1 MGESKEWSIRKNIY
15 WDYFVKPLNYPSDQ
29 QYEDTTL
36 WTELK
41 SDQVDEDVVVK
52 ILKDELKAQNVY
64 GLTSVVPI
72 NADIW
77 YRGCEVGRLC
87 YHRYTK
93 RDIDFWSRV
102 MVRKAGEEIRPLL
115 GGIWRILEHYF
126 DYDRVY
132 SHLKECLDYVASLQR
147 SDPDI
152 TAYAVFKIMKEKIG
166 DSEKVLEYRHTIDAI
181 YAGLDEV
188 KKPTFITERIETV
201 LNAREKFCPNCNRG
215 YKDEDDFC
223 KLCGRKL
230 EFGSRYVCLDCKRYV
245 SDESTYCHYCG
256 TKINRT
262 PDLPEGVDVLEL
274 SLLKCTNGSNNE
286 PVDVSTIYVNGRS
299 FKDILVSE
307 ELKQAN
313 KTGERNLAKD
323 YEWLPVSEMLCELT
337 KDRPFDFEDGLEP
350 KILCGADSNT
360 DGWELR
366 VRIQETEN
374 RIIWTGFFNPS
385 RHDPKQ
391 TDKLWDY
398 SGLGEFRFDKQQ
410 YNNEIE
416 KMIKWLKDMRSSAL
430 SDEEDDDTGMEGEMN
445 FHCNIIRKDYLEAQ
459 YALER
464 MSQPGE
470 SAALEWYNEAAEY
483 GNADT
488 QFLLGKMYEYG
499 CGIQQNFEKA
509 RTWYIRACEPVI
521 KEGWADS
528 CYSGFQEL
536 AAENAFYHLGK
547 IYEYGWGVKAD
558 NVKAVACFEKAGER
572 CNTES
577 LYTLGNMFEYVYD
590 DLVQNWDK
598 AYKCYEKAA
607 KTDVVSAQICMGKAY
622 ANGGNYKEAA
632 KWYNR
637 AAEQGNEKANDYL
650 KWMYEGGKGYI
661 FDFKRIREIHKQ
673 AAKEKDAI
681 AQYHLGWIYEYGAG
695 VLRDGVKAVEWY
707 TKAAEQGHKIAQFR
721 LAWIYERGKKYIFE
735 IKRDYKKAVEWY
747 KKAAK
752 HYLRA
757 NYKLGV
763 MYENGYGVDQD
774 YKKAAEYYFKAAIFG
789 DVDALYNLSWL
800 YAYGQG
806 VDWDFIMAIHYYS
819 KAAENGHT
827 KAMRHLGWFKDYKP
841 DENIKDYRKIIE
853 NLQKEAES
861 GDDYAQNLL
870 GEMFENGCG
879 VAQDYEKAISCYY
892 RANAKDNDKAK
903 RNLIRLGML

>member
-41 SDQVDEDVVVK
+41 SDQVDEDVLIK
-52 ILKDELKAQNVY
+52 ILKNEIAAQNVY
-64 GLTSVVPI
+64 GKDVSVLPI
-72 NADIW
+72 NPEIW
-77 YRGCEVGRLC
+77 FSGCKLGELYSR
-87 YHRYTK
+87 RYAKGVIEIWT
-93 RDIDFWSRV
+93 RFMIRRV
-102 MVRKAGEEIRPLL
+102 GEEIRPWL
-115 GGIWRILEHYF
+115 GGIWRILLHF
-126 DYDRVY
+126 RDLGMVY
-132 SHLKECLDYVASLQR
+132 PHLKESLEFIATAQQTD
-147 SDPDI
+147 SDI
-152 TAYAVFKIMKEKIG
+152 TAGSVFRKWKEKFN
-166 DSEKVLEYRHTIDAI
+166 DSEKAREYQYNIDAI

-188 KKPTFITERIETV
+188 KKPTFITNKIEEV
-201 LNAREKFCPNCNRG
+201 LNARVKFCPKCNRQHNI
-215 YKDEDDFC
+215 KDDFC
-223 KLCGRKL
+223 KRCGTKL
-230 EFGSRYVCLDCKRYV
+230 EFGNRYVCLSCDRYV
-245 SDESTYCHYCG
+245 SDETHYCPYCG
-256 TKINRT
+256 TQINRT
-262 PDLPEGVDVLEL
+262 PDLPKDVDRIEFAVQ
-274 SLLKCTNGSNNE
+274 KFTFGSDFE
-286 PVDVSTIYVNGRS
+286 PEDVVVIFVNGVRLRN
-299 FKDILVSE
+299 ILFYSE
-307 ELKQAN
+307 QKLLD
-313 KTGERNLAKD
+313 KTGEQNLADK
-323 YEWLPVSEMLCELT
+323 YAWLPVAEFLYELT

-350 KILCGADSNT
+350 KILCGTDSNT

-366 VRIQETEN
+366 VKIKETDN
-374 RIIWTGFFNPS
+374 QIIWTGFFNPS
-385 RHDPKQ
+385 RYDPKQ

-398 SGLGEFRFDKQQ
+398 SDVGDFHFDKLQ
-410 YNNEIE
+410 YNSEIDKLIE
-416 KMIKWLKDMRSSAL
+416 WAKDVYGTPP

-470 SAALEWYNEAAEY
+470 SASLEWYNEAAEY
-483 GNADT
+483 GNTDT

-509 RTWYIRACEPVI
+509 RTWYVRACEPVI

-528 CYSGFQEL
+528 CCSGFQEL

-558 NVKAVACFEKAGER
+558 NKKAVACFEKAGER
-572 CNTES
+572 YNTES

-607 KTDVVSAQICMGKAY
+607 KSDNVSAQICMGKAY

-747 KKAAK
+747 KKSAG

-763 MYENGYGVDQD
+763 MYENGYGVDQN
-774 YKKAAEYYFKAAIFG
+774 YKKAAEYYFKAAIFD

-806 VDWDFIMAIHYYS
+806 VERDYIMAIHYYS

-841 DENIKDYRKIIE
+841 NEKIKDYRKIIE

-879 VAQDYEKAISCYY
+879 VAQDYEKAISWYY
-892 RANAKDNDKAK
+892 KAEGNNEKAK
-903 RNLIRLGML
+903 NNLIRLGML